1 MEEGGHKEGHEMRNA
16 VKSSPW
22 LRGDSRFDYS
32 LQARNREDG
41 CRCRCTAHARSLLP
55 FTISGGGKKKKM
67 KSEAAESHKLCKEN
81 LGEAR
86 WLWQGLRK
94 RRFTERSARD
104 IWEEAFSHLRKAKFN
119 LCDYWAHLQHVHQL
133 KQALKAWFPALYW
146 LETRTTRLDWM
157 SVCA

>member
-55 FTISGGGKKKKM
+55 FTISGGEKKKRWRAKQLRATSFL
-67 KSEAAESHKLCKEN
+67 KKTWEKPDDFDRAWGNADSLKGQRVISE
-81 LGEAR
+81 
-86 WLWQGLRK
+86 K
-94 RRFTERSARD
+94 RHF
-104 IWEEAFSHLRKAKFN
+104 LRKAKFN